1 MRLTFVLP
9 KLFDHPI
16 GGYKVVYQYA
26 NALVAK
32 GHEITLV
39 HPITDENHASLRDQ
53 ASLMA
58 AKTRQTTTRRPPI
71 SWFTFE
77 PGIRS
82 ILIPALSSRSLPAA
96 DVTVL
101 TAWQTAERTR
111 EPAAQAGIL
120 AQIVQDYEFW
130 MSDAQVRPRMKAA
143 LGRDDVYQI
152 ATSSVVAA
160 MLQEIGR
167 KPIATVVAG
176 LLEGEFGVDASIETR
191 ERVVAFPAR
200 FGAVKDLPTALAAA
214 TLILR
219 DESDIRVECFGSRI
233 NEPLPRGITSL
244 GQIPHKELRALYNRA
259 SVFLL
264 ASRYEGW
271 GLPAAEA
278 MACGAA
284 VISTRSGG
292 VEDFL
297 RDGNN
302 GLLVPVGD
310 AQALATA
317 AMQLL
322 RDKDLR
328 VHLATNGSHT
338 AAQMSVKNSCQQ
350 LERVLASL
358 LARPLTT
365 KK

>member
-1 MRLTFVLP
+1 MRLTFILP
-9 KLFDHPI
+9 KLFDYPI
-16 GGYKVVYQYA
+16 GGYKVHYQYA
-26 NALVAK
+26 NALASK
-32 GHEITLV
+32 GHEVTLV
-39 HPITDENHASLRDQ
+39 HPITGEDYLSLRDQ
-53 ASLMA
+53 VSL
-58 AKTRQTTTRRPPI
+58 AKAKARQATTRRPPI

-77 PGIRS
+77 PSIRS
-82 ILIPALSSRSLPAA
+82 ILIPTLSSRSLPAA

-101 TAWQTAERTR
+101 SAWQTAERTR
-111 EPAAQAGIL
+111 EPAEQAGVL
-120 AQIVQDYEFW
+120 AQIVYDYEFW
-130 MSDAQVRPRMKAA
+130 MSNTQIRPRMKAA

-200 FGAVKDLPTALAAA
+200 FEAVKDLPTALAAA
-214 TLILR
+214 ALILR
-219 DESDIRVECFGSRI
+219 EESDVRVECFGSRI

>member
-143 LGRDDVYQI
+143 LGREDVYQI
-152 ATSSVVAA
+152 ATSNVVAA
-160 MLQEIGR
+160 MLQEIG
-167 KPIATVVAG
+167 
-176 LLEGEFGVDASIETR
+176 
-191 ERVVAFPAR
+191 
-200 FGAVKDLPTALAAA
+200 
-214 TLILR
+214 
-219 DESDIRVECFGSRI
+219 
-233 NEPLPRGITSL
+233 
-244 GQIPHKELRALYNRA
+244 
-259 SVFLL
+259 
-264 ASRYEGW
+264 
-271 GLPAAEA
+271 
-278 MACGAA
+278 
-284 VISTRSGG
+284 
-292 VEDFL
+292 
-297 RDGNN
+297 
-302 GLLVPVGD
+302 
-310 AQALATA
+310 
-317 AMQLL
+317 
-322 RDKDLR
+322 
-328 VHLATNGSHT
+328 
-338 AAQMSVKNSCQQ
+338 
-350 LERVLASL
+350 
-358 LARPLTT
+358 
-365 KK
+365 